1 MLALWVVLAASLCV
15 YTSQAVIVLSANRTQ
30 IGDEF
35 SSPHYVRANV
45 SFDVVAQ
52 FYIVPVDL
60 QRGYHLDQ
68 GNARSRIIIVDYR
81 IGTNADKWARACA
94 SMQCA
99 GIQIINADASK
110 MSVFAA
116 TAFSTGGSGP
126 FTNLP
131 IVIISVTNTPAFLT
145 AATSPSASFL
155 RIRSGDFNDVVW
167 LDENVPFFWWWTF
180 LGFLLPLVTVLSCI
194 LQCLRQAV
202 DSKGKARPVPIG
214 TLLVFVLE
222 ALASTCRAIYA
233 LFSSVFH
240 YRVFSYAF
248 ARYVAVASMSFNVAS
263 IGVVTSA
270 LNGALD
276 AAHTPSR
283 VRTFLVRVWT
293 CLVFALV
300 CADQVDEVMAAALDL
315 EYLDATA
322 ISVLY
327 LLSETAASVF
337 FIVTGSKVSH
347 HLSSSASL
355 SLSTAERARR
365 QTFARRVRLSGWA
378 GACTSLSLVG
388 FALFNTVSWP
398 ACLFLFWLIQHAFTV
413 AGLLHVWAFKPKPT
427 RIDDLAQMAAARAK
441 RMFAICGAARP
452 LDYNNAGVQSTISVK
467 SGTVPAVSR

>member
-1 MLALWVVLAASLCV
+1 MENDFHVHLPHQDQHEPRDVESLM
-15 YTSQAVIVLSANRTQ
+15 YQATEWPYWAVIVLSANRTQ

-126 FTNLP
+126 FTNIP

-180 LGFLLPLVTVLSCI
+180 LGRWIAKVRRGLCLSERC
-194 LQCLRQAV
+194 C
-202 DSKGKARPVPIG
+202 
-214 TLLVFVLE
+214 
-222 ALASTCRAIYA
+222 
-233 LFSSVFH
+233 VFH

-248 ARYVAVASMSFNVAS
+248 A
-263 IGVVTSA
+263 SA

-365 QTFARRVRLSGWA
+365 QTFARRVRLSGYA

-388 FALFNTVSWP
+388 FAMFNTVSWP

-441 RMFAICGAARP
+441 RMFVICGGERP
-452 LDYNNAGVQSTISVK
+452 LDNNHAGVQSTISVK
-467 SGTVPAVSR
+467 SGTVPAGSRSR